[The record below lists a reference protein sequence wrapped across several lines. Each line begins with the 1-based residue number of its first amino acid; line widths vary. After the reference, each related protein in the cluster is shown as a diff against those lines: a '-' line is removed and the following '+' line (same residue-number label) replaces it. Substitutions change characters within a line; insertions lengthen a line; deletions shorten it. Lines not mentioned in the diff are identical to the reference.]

1 MMLLC
6 WTVSRMYLIDVSDTV
21 TDFNTEVIHLTVI
34 WRQQENNRM
43 RDRKQEA
50 QSLMEIQIED
60 IFREPQKYSRTEKA
74 RKNQ

>member
-43 RDRKQEA
+43 HDRKQEA

-60 IFREPQKYSRTEKA
+60 IFREAQKYSRTEKA